1 MHGFTGVSQFCFLP
15 RHIDSRAYFAK
26 KEMVIRGELRPV
38 LLGNKGWRPH
48 LACCQVP
55 LHSPKFW
62 LEACPDCVLTFFHNF
77 LTYVLRLRTLRN
89 NRRARGA
96 ALRVA
101 QSLDQCWPRLLW
113 LTVTMLPRLLG
124 WQSLPRDKSEALL
137 LGQGTFEEHMWY
149 CGFVREQKLGLNLEV
164 DAFLRLLLVLVD
176 DFVHVPWAGCWC
188 QLMTAI
194 HEHQIVSHKFGEV
207 CIDIGFWRCALT
219 TIPEQK
225 RVKAGATAKHCS
237 HTL

>member
-1 MHGFTGVSQFCFLP
+1 
-15 RHIDSRAYFAK
+15 
-26 KEMVIRGELRPV
+26 
-38 LLGNKGWRPH
+38 
-48 LACCQVP
+48 
-55 LHSPKFW
+55 
-62 LEACPDCVLTFFHNF
+62 
-77 LTYVLRLRTLRN
+77 
-89 NRRARGA
+89 
-96 ALRVA
+96 
-101 QSLDQCWPRLLW
+101 
-113 LTVTMLPRLLG
+113 MLPRLLG

-176 DFVHVPWAGCWC
+176 DFVRVPWAGCWC

-194 HEHQIVSHKFGEV
+194 QEHQIVSHKFGEV

-225 RVKAGATAKHCS
+225 RVKAGATAKHRS
-237 HTL
+237 HTISGPKGSMVSRLSENGKFQFQVQLRRKTRGLNNPQDWKGGIETESPSV